1 MGRLIRITDKKTG
14 KVVSE
19 TIIPHPKP
27 GEKANTLD
35 LEEGDIFEHKGELY
49 KVTGHESIGCTARP
63 LDTTNWEGIDFLF
76 VGDIVTY
83 KGR

>member
-1 MGRLIRITDKKTG
+1 MDITITDKRTG
-14 KVVSE
+14 KVTVH
-19 TIIPHPKP
+19 TLPKPKP

-76 VGDIVTY
+76 AGDLVTY